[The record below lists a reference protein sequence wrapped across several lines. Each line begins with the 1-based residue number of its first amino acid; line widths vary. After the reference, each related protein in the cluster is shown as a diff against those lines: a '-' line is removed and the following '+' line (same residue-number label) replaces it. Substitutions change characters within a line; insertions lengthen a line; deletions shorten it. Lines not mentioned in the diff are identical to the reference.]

1 MNKVILMGRLT
12 RDPEIRRTQGNNPM
26 CIANFTVAVDRRGRG
41 REGDPTADF
50 IPCVVFGKAAE
61 HVEKYY
67 RKGLK
72 TCLSGRIQ
80 TRNYTNKEGVKV
92 YVTEVIVEDLEFA
105 ESKNASGGGQPQGG
119 YQQQGYPPQGN
130 GYQQAPPQGGYGG
143 QPQGGYQQQGYPPQ
157 GNGYQQAPP
166 QGGYGGQ
173 PQGGYQQGGYQ
184 QPQGGSLDGFMNI
197 PDGID
202 EELPFT

>member
-12 RDPEIRRTQGNNPM
+12 RDPEVRYTQGENSL
-26 CIANFTVAVDRRGRG
+26 CIANFTVAVDRRMSRNNQDGG
-41 REGDPTADF
+41 PTADF
-50 IPCVVFGKAAE
+50 IPCVVFGKLAE

-80 TRNYTNKEGVKV
+80 TRNYTNREGVKV
-92 YVTEVIVEDLEFA
+92 YVTEVIVDELEFA
-105 ESKNASGGGQPQGG
+105 ESKNASSGGNYGGG
-119 YQQQGYPPQGN
+119 N
-130 GYQQAPPQGGYGG
+130 GGYGN
-143 QPQGGYQQQGYPPQ
+143 GGNY
-157 GNGYQQAPP
+157 GNA
-166 QGGYGGQ
+166 GGYGAGANSGYGAGANGGSGSGSYG
-173 PQGGYQQGGYQ
+173 GGYNAPAQNAA
-184 QPQGGSLDGFMNI
+184 PAGGSDALDGFMNI

>member
-12 RDPEIRRTQGNNPM
+12 RDPEVRYTQGENSL
-26 CIANFTVAVDRRGRG
+26 CIANFTVAVDRRMSRNNQDGG
-41 REGDPTADF
+41 PTADF
-50 IPCVVFGKAAE
+50 IPCVVFGKLAE

-80 TRNYTNKEGVKV
+80 TRNYTNREGVKV

-105 ESKNASGGGQPQGG
+105 ESKSASSGGSGNYGGG
-119 YQQQGYPPQGN
+119 YSGNNSNYGGGN
-130 GYQQAPPQGGYGG
+130 GGGYGG
-143 QPQGGYQQQGYPPQ
+143 NSGNYGGGNYGGNSGSYGASDSGYSAPAQGGQ
-157 GNGYQQAPP
+157 NAAPA
-166 QGGYGGQ
+166 
-173 PQGGYQQGGYQ
+173 
-184 QPQGGSLDGFMNI
+184 SDALDGFMNI

-202 EELPFT
+202 EELPFS